1 MPTEIE
7 VPIDFDFD
15 APSSLYQIIPKTI
28 TQTFRSLLNTKHLYQ
43 SVEIAERSV
52 RQAIAK
58 AVLSYQK
65 SSSLVINRPEH
76 EEKAFKP
83 LLSDWLPMWI
93 PAPGPIQAPPMGY
106 PRDVTVFELP
116 TVETFCELCKKDQ
129 PFNPRPMQTGQL
141 FPHEPSGKPQQQ
153 VFALAYICQGC
164 KKFELSFMVTRLG
177 VKLILSGRSVMEEV
191 HVPSY
196 VDRAVARFY
205 SGAVIAYN
213 CNQVLAALFML
224 RTLIEQYMR
233 FTLAPAT
240 FETADKLCD
249 GYNASL
255 DVSFK
260 GIFPSLP
267 GIYSRLSDAL
277 HEAREDEDLFDSQI
291 KEIEKHFR
299 AKRSWK
305 EDRRA

>member
-28 TQTFRSLLNTKHLYQ
+28 SQAFRSLLNTKHLYQ

-58 AVLSYQK
+58 AVLSYQQ
-65 SSSLVINRPEH
+65 STSIVIDRPKH
-76 EEKAFKP
+76 EKETLNP
-83 LLSDWLPMWI
+83 LSAGWVPMWI
-93 PAPGPIQAPPMGY
+93 PAPGPIQPPPSY
-106 PRDVTVFELP
+106 PHGVTVFELP

-129 PFNPRPMQTGQL
+129 PFNPRPMQTGLL
-141 FPHEPSGKPQQQ
+141 FHEPSGKSQEQ
-153 VFALAYICQGC
+153 VFGLAYICQGC
-164 KKFELSFMVTRLG
+164 KRFELSFMVTRTGL
-177 VKLILSGRSVMEEV
+177 KLILSGRSVMEGV
-191 HVPSY
+191 QVPRY

-205 SGAVIAYN
+205 SGAVIAYD

-233 FTLAPAT
+233 LTLLPAT
-240 FETADKLCD
+240 FETADDLCD
-249 GYNASL
+249 GYNATL

-267 GIYSRLSDAL
+267 AIYSKISAAI
-277 HEAREDEDLFDSQI
+277 HEAREDEDLFESQL

-299 AKRSWK
+299 AKKSWTD
-305 EDRRA
+305 DRRA